1 MLGYWNLIERL
12 QFRALLLKWSSLF
25 GEELPGFLDLQ
36 TLIEPN
42 PKGPKDPNM
51 EYVGFLY

>member
-1 MLGYWNLIERL
+1 MNIGKPYDEGAVTCTDYEAGAERSIRGL
-12 QFRALLLKWSSLF
+12 PKALSQS
-25 GEELPGFLDLQ
+25 
-36 TLIEPN
+36 